1 MGRLAGSSLKR
12 PAENVSTKRNSAN
25 TQENKDK
32 QSNKKA
38 KIVEEDMIEVAC
50 VKLKIDDNMHPF
62 YEFNGLIEN
71 TDLNNIVGYKEKKI
85 TKQDVRRYNFKI
97 IKQESIRI

>member
-1 MGRLAGSSLKR
+1 
-12 PAENVSTKRNSAN
+12 
-25 TQENKDK
+25 
-32 QSNKKA
+32 
-38 KIVEEDMIEVAC
+38 MIEVAC
-50 VKLKIDDNMHPF
+50 VKLKIDYKMNPF

-85 TKQDVRRYNFKI
+85 TKEDVRRYNFKI

>member
-12 PAENVSTKRNSAN
+12 PAENKRNSAN

-38 KIVEEDMIEVAC
+38 KIDEEENMIEVAC
-50 VKLKIDDNMHPF
+50 VKLKIDDKMNPF

-71 TDLNNIVGYKEKKI
+71 TDLNNIVGYKERKI
-85 TKQDVRRYNFKI
+85 TKEDVRR
-97 IKQESIRI
+97 